1 MLKMGEIIL
10 GLGEIRSKGRKL
22 ALSEEKRCSA
32 PNGKESWQGSRRGS
46 ASKAW
51 ARAGRPQ
58 WGSASPRFPG
68 PSRPSV
74 GAQTPPAVL
83 PAPGSC
89 AAGKGPASHA
99 GCHGLSGCRGH
110 QHDVQPA
117 LGWGGWLAQGRVPA
131 GTRAEAAWP
140 DPMERGG
147 LGCPVGS
154 RPPTLIL
161 FSPCARRSPPSCP
174 APQQDETMTSAA
186 GAIPDQLPPPPPTL
200 PTPEGGDPP
209 HFRGDGAVMPVAKQE
224 GRGLPPS
231 WAWGCWHS
239 AEDRAAANSQH

>member
-1 MLKMGEIIL
+1 MGEIIL

-32 PNGKESWQGSRRGS
+32 PSGKESWQGSRRGS

-74 GAQTPPAVL
+74 GAQTPPGLL

-117 LGWGGWLAQGRVPA
+117 LGWGGWLVQGRVPA

-154 RPPTLIL
+154 RPQPLSSFHL
-161 FSPCARRSPPSCP
+161 VP
-174 APQQDETMTSAA
+174 A
-186 GAIPDQLPPPPPTL
+186 GALRPAQPPTRMR
-200 PTPEGGDPP
+200 P
-209 HFRGDGAVMPVAKQE
+209 
-224 GRGLPPS
+224 
-231 WAWGCWHS
+231 
-239 AEDRAAANSQH
+239 